1 MAEYASCD
9 PELPLGSTVFPVRL
23 NRLHPL
29 PPYPG
34 SYFVDAAANAS
45 GWTAVARRGVTLR
58 NFTAY
63 DGHHPID
70 YRARLRPVDT
80 LGCAEC
86 GEPIVLANFER
97 AGSRVDAVYLWGRM
111 GSWRGGGSGRC
122 SSGNS
127 ASAATRWFVGASRLD
142 SGACTA
148 GAADPVEQT
157 QRGSIRRAV
166 CSARR
171 SAMYWAPSG
180 DG

>member
-1 MAEYASCD
+1 MAGAVLAFAQLAGVWPHHQEQIFRAAEYASCD
-9 PELPLGSTVFPVRL
+9 PELPLGSTVFPIRL

-70 YRARLRPVDT
+70 YRARLRPRDT

-86 GEPIVLANFER
+86 GQPIVLANFES
-97 AGSRVDAVYLWGRM
+97 AGGQVDAVYLWGTDEQLTGWRFWSLLEQQLDRRGYALVCRSIPFGLGRM
-111 GSWRGGGSGRC
+111 Y
-122 SSGNS
+122 
-127 ASAATRWFVGASRLD
+127 
-142 SGACTA
+142 
-148 GAADPVEQT
+148 
-157 QRGSIRRAV
+157 RR
-166 CSARR
+166 
-171 SAMYWAPSG
+171 